1 MKGYETQTALR
12 AIGEAISAH
21 EKQIKQHDTRI
32 ENLEKIVQSQAEDV
46 MGLQLKV
53 RELRDQNIK
62 LAKEDGYYVVYK
74 QLETN
79 KTVIDKMTYLSNIP
93 EFINNLKALSTQK
106 NVFFNWFT
114 YNNWKISTKV
124 SVINDSVALASLKT
138 KSFIEFFRNPNNH
151 IFSLWFVNAFEWQD
165 RINFNAEFSVK

>member
-1 MKGYETQTALR
+1 MVANVEQKVDKPTIFKLSLWLFLVVFLCTVWIYFYNMSL
-12 AIGEAISAH
+12 
-21 EKQIKQHDTRI
+21 
-32 ENLEKIVQSQAEDV
+32 ENKANDLDANIT
-46 MGLQLKV
+46 KV
-53 RELRDQNIK
+53 DQNIK

-93 EFINNLKALSTQK
+93 EFINNLKSLSTQK
-106 NVFFNWFT
+106 NVFFNGFT

-124 SVINDSVALASLKT
+124 SVINDNVALASLKT

>member
-1 MKGYETQTALR
+1 MVANVEQKVDKPTIFKLSLWLFLVVFLCTVWIYFYNMSL
-12 AIGEAISAH
+12 
-21 EKQIKQHDTRI
+21 
-32 ENLEKIVQSQAEDV
+32 ENKANDLDANIT
-46 MGLQLKV
+46 KV
-53 RELRDQNIK
+53 DQNIK

>member
-1 MKGYETQTALR
+1 MVANIEQKVDKPTIFKVSLWLFLVVFLCTIWIYFYNMSLDSKANDLDANITKVDQT
-12 AIGEAISAH
+12 
-21 EKQIKQHDTRI
+21 
-32 ENLEKIVQSQAEDV
+32 
-46 MGLQLKV
+46 
-53 RELRDQNIK
+53 IK

-106 NVFFNWFT
+106 NVFFNGFT